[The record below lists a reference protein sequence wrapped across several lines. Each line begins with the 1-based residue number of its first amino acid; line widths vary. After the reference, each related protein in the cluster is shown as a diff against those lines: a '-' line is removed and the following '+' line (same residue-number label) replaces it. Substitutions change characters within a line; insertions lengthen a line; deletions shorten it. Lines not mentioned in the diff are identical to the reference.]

1 MVPLFLGVLCVWGS
15 KLQNGIMWMLVQ
27 FLLLV
32 PLFVGFL
39 CLRGSKIQN
48 GILKLSI
55 QSLLLVLL
63 IVFFVFMGFLATKW
77 DNVVVVSIF
86 IVDPIVCVGGVYG
99 FQSYKMG

>member
-1 MVPLFLGVLCVWGS
+1 
-15 KLQNGIMWMLVQ
+15 MLVQ